1 MIAIIFE
8 VWPKADEKQN
18 YLDTA
23 AVLRKELEQ
32 IEGFISVERFESI
45 SEPGKM
51 LSLSF
56 FKDEDAVDQWR
67 NLSVHRAAQSA
78 GRNKFFSDYRLRVSS
93 VLRDYGMDNRDEVPA
108 DSAQVNPGVS

>member
-18 YLDTA
+18 YLDMA

-32 IEGFISVERFESI
+32 IEGFLSVERFESI

-56 FKDEDAVDQWR
+56 FKDEDAVDQW
-67 NLSVHRAAQSA
+67 LSLIHI
-78 GRNKFFSDYRLRVSS
+78 
-93 VLRDYGMDNRDEVPA
+93 
-108 DSAQVNPGVS
+108 